1 MRGLRLRLFAAL
13 VAALLV
19 VAGCGNAEQDTAE
32 DAGTVMPKDE
42 AIAAVTERCAQ
53 VNETFEEVDFEEEPG
68 RVADELEE
76 FAADVR
82 AMPPPAE
89 DQEALESLLTALEDS
104 AATWREAAEAPE
116 GEKGEAVG
124 AAFESF
130 GPAEEA
136 AVEFGIGPL
145 QDCGREVEEPDPDAE
160 RVDVTARE
168 YEFDIPATAPAGPV
182 SFVLSNEGEEPHHM
196 VVVAFT
202 GDETVEDLFAAEEA
216 GEDPEQFV
224 EDIGDSPAAT
234 PGEETVLN
242 ADLSPGRYAMLCF
255 ISAPDGEPHAFKG
268 MHAEFTVG

>member
-1 MRGLRLRLFAAL
+1 
-13 VAALLV
+13 
-19 VAGCGNAEQDTAE
+19 
-32 DAGTVMPKDE
+32 
-42 AIAAVTERCAQ
+42 
-53 VNETFEEVDFEEEPG
+53 
-68 RVADELEE
+68 
-76 FAADVR
+76 
-82 AMPPPAE
+82 
-89 DQEALESLLTALEDS
+89 
-104 AATWREAAEAPE
+104 
-116 GEKGEAVG
+116 
-124 AAFESF
+124 
-130 GPAEEA
+130 
-136 AVEFGIGPL
+136 
-145 QDCGREVEEPDPDAE
+145 VEEPDPDAE

-168 YEFDIPATAPAGPV
+168 YEFDIPATVPAGPV

-255 ISAPDGEPHAFKG
+255 ISAPDGEPHAIKG